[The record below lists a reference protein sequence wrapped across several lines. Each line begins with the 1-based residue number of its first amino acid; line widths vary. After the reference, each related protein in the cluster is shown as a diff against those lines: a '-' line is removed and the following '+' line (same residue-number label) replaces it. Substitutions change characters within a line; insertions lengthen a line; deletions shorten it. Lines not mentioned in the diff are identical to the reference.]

1 MDNQAAVDY
10 LVNVMQSTGFLTEI
24 RVGAAE
30 GLGFT
35 GFISAREALAEVMD
49 SDIYPTEVRVAAA
62 KALGRAVGVAA
73 G

>member
-1 MDNQAAVDY
+1 MENQAAVKY
-10 LVNVMQSTGFLTEI
+10 LINVMCSSAFPTEV

-35 GFISAREALAEVMD
+35 GFITARAAL
-49 SDIYPTEVRVAAA
+49 SDLIDTNTYPTAVRAAAA
-62 KALGRAVGVAA
+62 KALGRAVGVA

>member
-1 MDNQAAVDY
+1 MDNQEAVKY
-10 LVNVMQSTGFLTEI
+10 LINVLRSSTFPTEV

-35 GFISAREALAEVMD
+35 GFTTAREALSSAID
-49 SDIYPTEVRVAAA
+49 SHTYPTPVRVAAA
-62 KALGRAVGVAA
+62 KALGRAVGVA